1 MAKPEK
7 KVFLL
12 LVEGPSD
19 EAALGSIMKE
29 YFKMA
34 DIQFVIVHGDI
45 TTADYVSVENILKR
59 IYQIIQDEMIE
70 LKKKYRY
77 TLKDVKRII
86 HIVDTDGTFVPEALV
101 LETEENLEGKIKYSE
116 ACIET
121 NNKSNIVKRNAKKRD
136 ILFKLTRETKI
147 NQIPYRVYFNSCNLE
162 HVLHG
167 QLKNFTDEEKEE
179 LADEFA
185 ERYDGRVEEFISF
198 ISDPILNV
206 QGTYQQTW
214 NFIQKA
220 NHSLQRYSNM
230 SLIFKDIV

>member
-1 MAKPEK
+1 MVKPQK
-7 KVFLL
+7 RLFLL
-12 LVEGPSD
+12 LVEGLSD

-29 YFKMA
+29 YFKTA
-34 DIQFVIVHGDI
+34 DIQFVVVHGDI
-45 TTADYVSVENILKR
+45 TTDDYVSVENILTK
-59 IYQIIQDEMIE
+59 IYQIIENQMQE
-70 LKKKYRY
+70 LKKRYRY
-77 TLKDVKRII
+77 TLKDVKQII

-101 LETEENLEGKIKYSE
+101 IEAQEVLEEKTKYSE
-116 ACIET
+116 DCIET
-121 NNKSNIVKRNAKKRD
+121 NNKLNIVKRNAKKSG
-136 ILFKLTRETKI
+136 ILFKLSRERKI
-147 NQIPYRVYFNSCNLE
+147 NRIPYRVYFNSCNLE